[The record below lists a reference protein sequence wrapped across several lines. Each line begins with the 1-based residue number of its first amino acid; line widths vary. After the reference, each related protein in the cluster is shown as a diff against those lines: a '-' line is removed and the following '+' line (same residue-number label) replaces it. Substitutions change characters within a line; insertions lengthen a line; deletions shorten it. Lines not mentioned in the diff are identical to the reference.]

1 MAKTKIKDHT
11 HKLKKHRFKSGNET
25 FFCVDDCNYKV
36 TPALAL
42 GKTTICW
49 RCGES
54 FNLNDY
60 SLRLVKP
67 HCEMCH
73 KSKHAIKNEIL
84 PPLSKEVKE
93 QLRNGSWDTGE
104 VTLDYELAKS
114 EIIARGEQV
123 NESLSLSERLKK
135 TTRID
140 HSKHEDES
148 DEEL

>member
-1 MAKTKIKDHT
+1 MAQNQTTIKKHT

-42 GKTTICW
+42 GKTIICW

-54 FNLNDY
+54 FKMNDY

-73 KSKHAIKNEIL
+73 KSKNGKSNDTPIFTPTLDIAPSFADIPEHL
-84 PPLSKEVKE
+84 VKE
-93 QLRNGSWDTGE
+93 LIEETYDAE
-104 VTLDYELAKS
+104 AP
-114 EIIARGEQV
+114 
-123 NESLSLSERLKK
+123 LSLSERLKK
-135 TTRID
+135 TTQID